1 MLDRLL
7 RKLSSQHLHRSGPQ
21 SCLSTRLGLESLEKR
36 DMLAAAPAPW
46 LLHDVGTVSTAY
58 QSMELTAGS
67 AGLTASI
74 GTRGATGVGGAADD
88 VRFLYQQ
95 MVGDGEISARIDSL
109 NSDDWFAAA
118 GVMIRESLNADA
130 KNVSVL
136 GWSAGA
142 TILATRDELAG
153 ATAPIASVWVGQPH
167 FVKLVRI
174 GNTFTGFTSLD
185 GQNWIQLGALQ
196 TIPMGQT
203 VYVGLAASAGLDA
216 PETSTATLTHI
227 VAPQAVLNTSIGT
240 APVGLVAKYST
251 AWGNWTP
258 GMEQSGPFRYLW
270 NAPDNWQPGIGAPD
284 WNSGPITDVDNFQE
298 LYFVQNINGAF
309 DGFKVDPDGFLTDID
324 PAQSLRLQSNL
335 VYPGGIAGYIGSGG
349 ANGYDRY
356 AIVAY
361 TVPNLDPDV
370 DEGGFFTIEDS
381 FLSKK
386 SSSGDGVE
394 VIVFT
399 SNDPTKP
406 IVRNY
411 SAALKSGASV
421 DSEVVSF
428 DGFLGYI
435 PEGGTIYIAV
445 GADNSAIADEAGFDF
460 SIWRSKP
467 IEVAVLTDAS
477 PHQMVGNTR
486 STTYVA
492 PQSGLYGLHD
502 AWGGLFGPT
511 SGLVELFAYVGDQ
524 LINSSPITIA
534 PGFGIES
541 LSMELGYIPK
551 GETLTLS
558 FGGSVESLNSLWF
571 EMVVSEYA
579 PREAPLRASDLAPT
593 LTINV
598 PPPVFSSPG
607 VQNAIQNH
615 TNIQNALTQARNHT
629 EGFPNR
635 AALVKLAPNQ
645 TYEVTR
651 TGIVLNSSS
660 QQYLFNMNGYERII
674 FDGQGSTLLIA
685 NAQVGLFLARQDG
698 SNVTEKLI
706 FQNFTIDFRQDALP
720 FTQGVIYSVTQLDS
734 NSVKVKFDVDLNLYD
749 SPLDPRFSPAS
760 NSGFMYELDDN
771 GIATGR
777 MIDGSWSSWVT
788 DFGHSSQSIVHET
801 GDPPNRFT
809 HFVTRSPGIDVLVNQ
824 GPGNGWLVRTRD
836 NSNFYFAG
844 INWVTLDNVTSW
856 AGSGT
861 FVSYFQSNN
870 VSILNSRLEIK
881 PGSNRYVS
889 SSADALHGRARDGL
903 WVENSKFEAAGD
915 DLFNAYGLNFVL
927 RSQPNSTT
935 LNLGLFSTSNPSTP
949 GNFNAR
955 DIQVGDQ
962 LAFYDPSTGAIL
974 GRRYVTAVNGA
985 AQTVTLDSPITG
997 LPIFNGSLGKT
1008 NMMVMNVDAAANYII
1023 RDNEFLNSYR
1033 FGMAIKANDV
1043 YVMGNTF
1050 KGGLEAAIYAVNE
1063 PSWPEGFLAERLR
1076 IQDNVFEDNARGA
1089 MSRNRY
1095 FLARDPATV
1104 MIGTYRNST
1113 GSTSANQFAIGLN
1126 QQHHFMILDNVFN
1139 DWRGMAI
1146 SVRNSRDVAISGN
1159 VFNQGF
1165 NDIPMRNVLDSTSS
1179 TPGGGAVSPGPPLFD
1194 ADDNTGK
1201 YAAIYLHDLNG
1212 VYIKNNVFNHRDAIV
1227 GNEDDE
1233 DFDVIW
1239 LDTAIDHLLID
1250 DEWLL

>member
-1 MLDRLL
+1 MFDRWLP
-7 RKLSSQHLHRSGPQ
+7 RKSAVSKFGSARRRSAT
-21 SCLSTRLGLESLEKR
+21 TRLGFESLENR
-36 DMLAAAPAPW
+36 DMLAAVPAPW
-46 LLHDVGTVSTAY
+46 LLHDVGVVGTAY
-58 QSMELTAGS
+58 QSMNLTPGPQ
-67 AGLTASI
+67 GLTASI
-74 GTRGATGVGGAADD
+74 GTKGATGVGGSADD

-95 MVGDGEISARIDSL
+95 MVGDGEISARIDNL

-130 KNVSVL
+130 KNVSLL

-142 TILATRDELAG
+142 TILSTRNSSAG
-153 ATAPIASVWVGQPH
+153 NTTPTATAWLDGPQYL
-167 FVKLVRI
+167 KLVRA
-174 GNTFTGFTSLD
+174 GNNFSAYHSQD
-185 GQNWIQLGALQ
+185 GQNWTQLGTTQ
-196 TIPMGQT
+196 TIAMSQT

-227 VAPQAVLNTSIGT
+227 VAPQPVVNTPIGS

-251 AWGNWTP
+251 AWGTWVP
-258 GMEQSGPFRYLW
+258 GQEQSGPFRYLW
-270 NAPDNWQPGIGAPD
+270 NAPDNWQPGIGAPN
-284 WNSGPITDVDNFQE
+284 WSSGDITDVDNFQE
-298 LYFVQNINGAF
+298 LYFVQNINGLF
-309 DGFKVDPDGFLTDID
+309 DGFKVDPDGILADTD
-324 PAQSLRLQSNL
+324 PAQSLRLRSNL
-335 VYPGGIAGYIGSGG
+335 VYPGGIAGYVGSGG
-349 ANGYDRY
+349 TNGYDRY

-361 TVPNLDPDV
+361 TVPNLDPNV

-406 IVRNY
+406 IIRNY
-411 SAALKSGASV
+411 SNALQPGASV
-421 DSEVVSF
+421 DTEVVSF

-435 PEGGTIYIAV
+435 PEGGTIYVAV
-445 GADNSAIADEAGFDF
+445 GADNSTTADEAGFDF

-467 IEVAVLTDAS
+467 IEVAALTDDL
-477 PHQMVGNTR
+477 PHQVVGSTRNT
-486 STTYVA
+486 SYVV
-492 PQSGLYGLHD
+492 PQSGLYGLHN

-511 SGLVELFAYVGDQ
+511 NGSVELFVYVGNQ
-524 LINSSPITIA
+524 LVNNSPITIA

-558 FGGSVESLNSLWF
+558 FGGSVESLNALSF
-571 EMVVSEYA
+571 DMIVSEYA
-579 PREAPLRASDLAPT
+579 PREAPLRASDLSPT

-598 PPPVFSSPG
+598 PPPVYSSPG

-615 TNIQNALTQARNHT
+615 ANIQAALTQARNHT

-635 AALVKLAPNQ
+635 VAAVRLAPNQ

-660 QQYLFNMNGYERII
+660 QQYLFNLNGYERII

-706 FQNFTIDFRQDALP
+706 FQNFTIDFRQDTLP
-720 FTQGVIYSVTQLDS
+720 FTQGVIHSVTQLDS
-734 NSVKVKFDVDLNLYD
+734 NSVKVKFDVDLSQYD
-749 SPLDPRFSPAS
+749 SPLDPRFTPAS
-760 NSGFMYELDDN
+760 NGGFMYELDEN
-771 GIATGR
+771 GMATGR
-777 MIDGSWSSWVT
+777 MVDGSWSSWVT
-788 DFGHSSQSIVHET
+788 DFGHSSQSIVHEA

-809 HFVTRSPGIDVLVNQ
+809 HFVTRTPGIDVLVSK

-844 INWVTLDNVTSW
+844 INKVTLDNVVSY

-935 LNLGLFSTSNPSTP
+935 LNLGQFSTGNPSTP
-949 GNFNAR
+949 GNFNVR

-962 LAFYDPSTGAIL
+962 LAFYHPPTGAVL

-985 AQTVTLDSPITG
+985 AQTVTLDSPISG
-997 LPIFNGSLGKT
+997 LPIFNGAQGKT
-1008 NMMVMNVDAAANYII
+1008 NMMVLNVDAVANYII

-1033 FGMAIKANDV
+1033 YGMFIKANDV

-1050 KGGLEAAIYAVNE
+1050 KGGLEAAIFAINE

-1076 IQDNVFEDNARGA
+1076 IQDNIFEDNARGA

-1095 FLARDPATV
+1095 FLARDPATI

-1113 GSTSANQFAIGLN
+1113 GSTNANQFASGLN

-1146 SVRNSRDVAISGN
+1146 SVRNSRDVTIAGN
-1159 VFNQGF
+1159 VFNQSF

-1179 TPGGGAVSPGPPLFD
+1179 TPGGGTVSPGPPLFD
-1194 ADDNTGK
+1194 TDDNTGK

-1212 VYIKNNVFNHRDAIV
+1212 VYIKDNVFNHRDNIV
-1227 GNEDDE
+1227 GNADDE
-1233 DFDVIW
+1233 DYDIIW